1 MKKGTGTG
9 STMRR
14 LLCGLLACLLLP
26 AGGTGEEMRLFLQP
40 VAEVI
45 RPGKAVVIRYMIPDE
60 EPCDLVIRGEDGIQ
74 VSVVSQELD
83 AGAGEHTIHWNG
95 TWKGIPAPEGSW
107 LLCLETEN
115 GSVTTP
121 VEIGKMAPC
130 LIGAALRQNILKNGQ
145 QAIVDY
151 YATEAG
157 RLRLT
162 LTEGNLEIPVREQRT
177 EGGEGSISFSFH
189 LTEGTHQLLMT
200 LIGEDGTESERT
212 ALEMTVVNGADS
224 RLAALFT
231 PAHGSPWEGKDPT
244 FNYWTAPMDISDE
257 KSVWKILTAPMTVI
271 DNGQGERGQI
281 ILRASASADSEGIG
295 TITCDTQGVHVL
307 QKGEE
312 WSLVECYSASFFDSP
327 ILNWNALVQG
337 YVPTKYLKEV
347 IPNQEMG
354 YVIDKLTQRM
364 YIFMNGHLFTTLQVS
379 TGLANSRQPYNETRS
394 GEYLMTS
401 KVGTFTSDNLNCGLA
416 IRFNKGDLIHE
427 VPYIVQADGTKSY
440 RICEP
445 NLGSKASHG
454 CVRVQRKQTPEG
466 VNMAWIWANHKK
478 NSRIIIWEDWQGRQI
493 KNPPDDLQLYYN
505 PKGGTYYHRTDHCS
519 RVARAGVTFQA
530 FSYSELDMPP
540 YSKLAW
546 CEYCVPALRKAEIES
561 INALYE
567 AGGDHD
573 PIMTE
578 ARKNCPRPLKK

>member
-1 MKKGTGTG
+1 MKKGPGIG
-9 STMRR
+9 NGMYR

-26 AGGTGEEMRLFLQP
+26 AAGAGEDAQLTLQP
-40 VAEVI
+40 VTEVI
-45 RPGKAVVIRYMIPDE
+45 RPGKAAVIRYTLPVD
-60 EPCDLVIRGEDGIQ
+60 EPCDLVIRGDDGTQ
-74 VSVVSQELD
+74 VSVVGLGLD
-83 AGAGEHTIHWNG
+83 AGAGEHSVHWNG
-95 TWKGIPAPEGSW
+95 TWQGVPAPEGTW
-107 LLCLETEN
+107 ILCLETKA
-115 GSVTTP
+115 GSATTP

-130 LIGAALRQNILKNGQ
+130 LIGAVLRRSILKNGQ

-157 RLRLT
+157 RLSLT
-162 LTEGNLEIPVREQRT
+162 LTEGTLEIPVLEQKT
-177 EGGEGSISFSFH
+177 QGGEGTVSFSFH
-189 LTEGTHQLLMT
+189 LTEGTHQLLLT
-200 LIGEDGTESERT
+200 LTGEDGTESERT
-212 ALEMTVVNGADS
+212 ALEMTVVGEEDS
-224 RLAALFT
+224 RLSTLFT
-231 PAHGSPWEGKDPT
+231 PNHGSPWAGKDPA

-257 KSVWKILTAPMTVI
+257 KSVWKILTAPMTII

-295 TITCDTQGVHVL
+295 SITCDTQGVHVL
-307 QKGEE
+307 QRGEE

-347 IPNQEMG
+347 IPNQEIG

-364 YIFMNGHLFTTLQVS
+364 YIFKDGHLFSTLQIS

-394 GEYLMTS
+394 GEFLMTS

-427 VPYIVQADGTKSY
+427 VPYIIQADGSKSY
-440 RICEP
+440 KICEP

-454 CVRVQRKQTPEG
+454 CVRVQRKKTPEG

-478 NSRIIIWEDWQGRQI
+478 NTRIIIWEDWQGRQI
-493 KNPPDDLQLYYN
+493 QIPPDDLQLYYN
-505 PKGGTYYHRTDHCS
+505 PKGGTYYHRADHCN
-519 RVARAGVTFQA
+519 RVARAGVTFQS
-530 FSYSELDMPP
+530 FSYGELDMPP

-546 CEYCVPALRKAEIES
+546 CEYCVPALRKAEIGS

-567 AGGDHD
+567 TGGDHD
-573 PIMTE
+573 PILTE
-578 ARKNCPRPLKK
+578 ARKRCPRPLKK